1 MAETESGTNG
11 KPVLKSG
18 AVDAEATTVLPE
30 SAAVPAPDDASQ
42 QALVAAQEEA
52 RQHRDQYL
60 RAVAEMENLR
70 KRAQRDV
77 EQAHRYAVEK
87 LAQELLPVRDSL
99 ELAVANAGRGDAAS
113 LIAGQ
118 EATLKLL
125 ARAFEKFAIQ
135 PLDPVGEPF
144 DAERHEAMM
153 MRESATAE
161 PDSVLE
167 VVQPGYELNGR
178 LLRPARV
185 VVARSPG

>member
-1 MAETESGTNG
+1 MAETESGTSG
-11 KPVLKSG
+11 KPVLKAG
-18 AVDAEATTVLPE
+18 ALDAEATTVLPE
-30 SAAVPAPDDASQ
+30 SAAVTAADDASQ
-42 QALVAAQEEA
+42 QALVAAQEET